1 MTTNHLIQQ
10 SFESIGRV
18 GKPHGLKGEFGVRT
32 QVPYPEQLLDLD
44 KVYIS
49 GDFGMLQP
57 YSIRSSR
64 LDLKG
69 SRQTFFVFLDM
80 VADRNAA
87 SAMMGK
93 EIFIETGQ
101 LDLEED
107 DPDNLTGYR
116 VLDMGGNAIGEV
128 LETMENPAHP
138 ILRTRIEGKGEVLIP
153 FVEAFVYEIDDD
165 ETTVTVVDIEGL
177 LEL

>member
-1 MTTNHLIQQ
+1 MTTKQIHQ
-10 SFESIGRV
+10 SFDSIGTV

-44 KVYIS
+44 RLYIS

-64 LDLKG
+64 MDLQGK
-69 SRQTFFVFLDM
+69 RQTFFVFLEM

-93 EIFIETGQ
+93 EIFIEAGRI
-101 LDLEED
+101 DLEED

-116 VLDMGGNAIGEV
+116 VIDMEGNAIGEV

-138 ILRTRIEGKGEVLIP
+138 ILRTRINGKGEVLIP
-153 FVEAFVYEIDDD
+153 FVEAYVYEIDDD
-165 ETTVTVVDIEGL
+165 EATVTVVDIEGL